1 MAVPYSQSVGI
12 TMRAAIA
19 CALGLLLGQ
28 FACIVMLGV
37 SLISFAEGQ
46 ATMVDS
52 CVIMRGQEIEP
63 MRRQL
68 DELQRWRVQ
77 VTLASRMGWSQ
88 AVRFIR
94 EHPLV
99 YGEETR

>member
-1 MAVPYSQSVGI
+1 
-12 TMRAAIA
+12 MRVAIA

-28 FACIVMLGV
+28 FACIILLAMSMI
-37 SLISFAEGQ
+37 SLAEGQ
-46 ATMVDS
+46 AAVVDS
-52 CVIMRGQEIEP
+52 CVVGRKEDIVP
-63 MRRQL
+63 MRQRL
-68 DELQRWRVQ
+68 DELQAWRVH

-99 YGEETR
+99 YGEETQ